1 MKERDT
7 ITKERKT
14 RMVKDKAKQGTDGY
28 TFEVSFQGDLKNLPK
43 QPLINEQGKGMVQLR
58 SRTKKLLLH

>member
-43 QPLINEQGKGMVQLR
+43 QR
-58 SRTKKLLLH
+58 